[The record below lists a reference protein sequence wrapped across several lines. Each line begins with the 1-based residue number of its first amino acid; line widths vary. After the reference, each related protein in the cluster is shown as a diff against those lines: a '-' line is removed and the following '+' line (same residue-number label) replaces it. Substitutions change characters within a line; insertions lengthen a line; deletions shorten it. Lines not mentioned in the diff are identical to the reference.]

1 MEKYLFVKLVKLL
14 LHVCLVIENMIIMY
28 VLMKILFKNSI
39 KMKFNEKI
47 TSNLF
52 GSVRLLTE
60 MVLIVIYSWFRF

>member
-1 MEKYLFVKLVKLL
+1 MFGYREYD
-14 LHVCLVIENMIIMY
+14 HNVCVDENFI
-28 VLMKILFKNSI
+28 KNSI